1 MLRNA
6 RHTKILELIED
17 NEIETQQELCEELA
31 AANYNVTQATVSRD
45 IRELRLFKVAG
56 TKKRYRYASISK
68 TEGELSDKMRLLFQA
83 CIETI
88 HVVDNF
94 IVIRTLNGNGAN
106 AGVVID
112 RLNYP
117 EVAGTIAGVDT
128 VFTMCKSNE
137 AALAVRERLERIIK
151 E

>member
-6 RHTKILELIED
+6 RHSKILELIEEK
-17 NEIETQQELCEELA
+17 EIETQEELCKELA
-31 AANYNVTQATVSRD
+31 AQNYMVTQATVSRD

-56 TKKRYRYASISK
+56 IKKRYRYAAISK
-68 TEGELSDKMRLLFQA
+68 TEGELSDKMRLLFQT
-83 CIETI
+83 CIESI
-88 HVVDNF
+88 AVANNI

-112 RLNYP
+112 RLNYDD
-117 EVAGTIAGVDT
+117 VLGTIGGVDT
-128 VFTMCKSNE
+128 VFTVCKSLE
-137 AALAVRERLERIIK
+137 AAIRVKERLERIVR